1 MSSEE
6 APVILLRWC
15 KERSGI
21 RLKRDYLRAWRAA
34 RSEPIVDYEA
44 AYTALVADFL
54 KSDLST
60 TSEPVIQDEFAR
72 EPVDTFPVGHFREG
86 CGVILQIQ
94 DTLDIRH
101 STFSLLNSLN
111 NATPVR
117 QLYVERNEGDE
128 VNLPRGML
136 QWVLTDGSKQIYA
149 MELETIPDLD
159 LKTPFGCKLL
169 IKGCR
174 VRRGMLMLTKDN
186 VKVLGGDVVELYG
199 GDMVAELEDRFKKK
213 LGIIEEPITP
223 VPNESGNSSS
233 GARSTPAPAQNRS
246 NPTMPPQSTMPAEQ
260 ADNFDDDIN
269 YDDLPMDSFE
279 TDMGR
284 SEATDSAG
292 RGSSTALFT
301 NTANTA
307 NTASTSMGFSDDD
320 DFMDPPPPHVSPP
333 RPSSTSTTRI
343 SLATKRSPRAQE
355 TATSSKRSRVEAS
368 SSPVAEVPAS
378 TAPAPPQHDQNVVE
392 PTPMDTDGYNE
403 NNEDNDDDDE
413 QGDLSFVDP
422 SVWANFETAANNDQ
436 IQYDEQGR
444 ANCTFDALKQILI
457 AMREQTGGNVPD
469 TLRVK
474 AQCIKMAKLKMHVN
488 QCFYLELL
496 LGDPIV
502 KYEKNGPLEGTIRA
516 VVNNELMYK
525 LMGKQVHE
533 VKEIYA
539 KGGQAGIANQVLK
552 PVRKKITQV
561 VVYLTLDMAVLEKNL
576 DDPQHPLMPLIIDY
590 EPATSSD

>member
-1 MSSEE
+1 MSLEE
-6 APVILLRWC
+6 PPVILLRWC
-15 KERSGI
+15 KDRSGI
-21 RLKRDYLRAWRAA
+21 RLKKDYLRLWKAA
-34 RSEPIVDYEA
+34 KSQPIVDYEA
-44 AYTALVADFL
+44 AYSELVADFL
-54 KSDLST
+54 KTDIST
-60 TSEPVIQDEFAR
+60 TSEPVIQDEFAQN
-72 EPVDTFPVGHFREG
+72 PVDTFPVGHLREG

-117 QLYVERNEGDE
+117 QLYIERNEGDD

-136 QWVLTDGSKQIYA
+136 QWVLTDGTKQIYA
-149 MELETIPDLD
+149 MEIEAIPGLD

-186 VKVLGGDVVELYG
+186 VKVLGGDVMELYG
-199 GDMVAELEDRFKKK
+199 GDMIAELEDRFKRK
-213 LGIIEEPITP
+213 LGIINEPITP
-223 VPNESGNSSS
+223 VPTENGNIP
-233 GARSTPAPAQNRS
+233 GAHAAPTQAQNSR
-246 NPTMPPQSTMPAEQ
+246 NPAMSAQSIMQTEQ
-260 ADNFDDDIN
+260 PDNFDDDIN

-279 TDMGR
+279 TDTASSRAMESVG
-284 SEATDSAG
+284 TDSNA
-292 RGSSTALFT
+292 TLL
-301 NTANTA
+301 
-307 NTASTSMGFSDDD
+307 NTASMGYSDDD
-320 DFMDPPPPHVSPP
+320 DFMDPPPPHVSPS
-333 RPSSTSTTRI
+333 RPSTSINRA
-343 SLATKRSPRAQE
+343 SLTKRPQQAQE
-355 TATSSKRSRVEAS
+355 TTASSKRTRVEA

-378 TAPAPPQHDQNVVE
+378 TTPAPPQHDQNVVE
-392 PTPMDTDGYNE
+392 PTPMDTD
-403 NNEDNDDDDE
+403 EDDEDE

-422 SVWANFETAANNDQ
+422 SVWANFEMAVNNDK

-444 ANCTFDALKQILI
+444 ANCSFDILKQILI
-457 AMREQTGGNVPD
+457 DMREQTGGNVPD

-502 KYEKNGPLEGTIRA
+502 KYEKSGPLEGTIRA

-525 LMGKQVHE
+525 LMGKEVHE

-552 PVRKKITQV
+552 PVRKKITQI
-561 VVYLTLDMAVLEKNL
+561 VVYLTLDMTVLEKNL
-576 DDPQHPLMPLIIDY
+576 DDPQHALMPLITNY
-590 EPATSSD
+590 EPATSD